1 MREIVLILEYFRRTD
16 TICYGG
22 NIVNT
27 QKGSKALIVII
38 IILLLALVVALA
50 AVFILMGNRG
60 STPTPTYPTWEGLE
74 IDPNAGDW
82 NGQKLP
88 DKTDDAPAAGIKI
101 PGYPS
106 ITLPK
111 DQKTV
116 NVALVNPEGNPC
128 YFTFEIVLKETG
140 ESLYKSKLV
149 PPGKAITEITM
160 SKALSAGQYN
170 ATIKISTTSLED
182 GSAMN
187 GANVETVLIV
197 K

>member
-1 MREIVLILEYFRRTD
+1 MSKNDSQIVI
-16 TICYGG
+16 
-22 NIVNT
+22 
-27 QKGSKALIVII
+27 SKKTFIIALIV
-38 IILLLALVVALA
+38 LLLLIVGAVMVALNWSTW
-50 AVFILMGNRG
+50 FGNEPPTIPPSNQNG
-60 STPTPTYPTWEGLE
+60 SLD
-74 IDPNAGDW
+74 IDPGAGEW
-82 NGQKLP
+82 NGAQIP
-88 DKTDDAPAAGIKI
+88 DQTPDAPAVGIKI

-111 DQKTV
+111 NQETV

-128 YFTFEIVLKETG
+128 YFTFELVLKDTG

-149 PPGKAITEITM
+149 PPGQAITQITM
-160 SKALSAGQYN
+160 AKALEAGEYN
-170 ATIKISTTSLED
+170 AVIKISTTSTAD

>member
-1 MREIVLILEYFRRTD
+1 MSKNDSQIVISKKTLI
-16 TICYGG
+16 
-22 NIVNT
+22 V
-27 QKGSKALIVII
+27 ALIV
-38 IILLLALVVALA
+38 LLLLVVG
-50 AVFILMGNRG
+50 AVTVAFNWNNWFGDAQSTGPSSSQNGN
-60 STPTPTYPTWEGLE
+60 LD
-74 IDPNAGDW
+74 IDENAGDW
-82 NGQKLP
+82 NGQTLP
-88 DKTDDAPAAGIKI
+88 DKTDAPPAVGIKI

-116 NVALVNPEGNPC
+116 NVALLNPEGNPC
-128 YFTFEIVLKETG
+128 YFTFTLILKDTG
-140 ESLYKSKLV
+140 ETLYQSKLV

-160 SKALSAGQYN
+160 ARALPAGEYD
-170 ATIKISTTSLED
+170 ATIKITTTSVAD

>member
-1 MREIVLILEYFRRTD
+1 MSKNDSQIVISKKTLIVTLIVLLL
-16 TICYGG
+16 
-22 NIVNT
+22 
-27 QKGSKALIVII
+27 LIVG
-38 IILLLALVVALA
+38 AVTVALNWNNWFGSA
-50 AVFILMGNRG
+50 PDGPSSQTGN
-60 STPTPTYPTWEGLE
+60 LD
-74 IDPNAGDW
+74 IDPGADDW
-82 NGQKLP
+82 NGEKLP

-116 NVALVNPEGNPC
+116 NVALLNPEGNPC
-128 YFTFEIVLKETG
+128 YFTFEIVLKDTG

-160 SKALSAGQYN
+160 SKALPAGEYD
-170 ATIKISTTSLED
+170 ATIKITTTSVAD

>member
-1 MREIVLILEYFRRTD
+1 MSKNDSQIVISKKTLSLSLIVLLL
-16 TICYGG
+16 
-22 NIVNT
+22 
-27 QKGSKALIVII
+27 LIVGVVT
-38 IILLLALVVALA
+38 LALNWNNWFGDVPDGPSSSQTGDLD
-50 AVFILMGNRG
+50 
-60 STPTPTYPTWEGLE
+60 
-74 IDPNAGDW
+74 IDPGADDW
-82 NGQKLP
+82 DGEKLP

-116 NVALVNPEGNPC
+116 NVALLNPEGNPC
-128 YFTFEIVLKETG
+128 YFTFEIVLKDTG

-160 SKALSAGQYN
+160 SKALPAGEYD
-170 ATIKISTTSLED
+170 ATIKITTTSVAD